1 MELGIAV
8 AVIKDINRDDFTD
21 AEKIEAIARVLD
33 METDNSIFKRDY
45 KAATKWLIE
54 YMKR

>member
-1 MELGIAV
+1 MELGIAI
-8 AVIKDINRDDFTD
+8 AIIKDINRDDFTD

>member
-1 MELGIAV
+1 MELGKAIAI
-8 AVIKDINRDDFTD
+8 IKDIYRDDFTD